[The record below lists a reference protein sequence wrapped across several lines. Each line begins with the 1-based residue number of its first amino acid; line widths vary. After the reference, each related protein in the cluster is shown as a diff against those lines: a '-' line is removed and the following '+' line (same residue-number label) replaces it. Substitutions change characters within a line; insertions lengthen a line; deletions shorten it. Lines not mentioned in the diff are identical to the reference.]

1 MLLCGQF
8 QVFRVRIKINIF
20 DRDYFSIFAMQ
31 FFKNWISFSEMS
43 DVSKNS
49 VR

>member
-1 MLLCGQF
+1 MLLRGQF
-8 QVFRVRIKINIF
+8 QVFRVQIKINIL

-31 FFKNWISFSEMS
+31 FFRNCIGFFDMS
-43 DVSKNS
+43 DVSKNA